1 MRGTQAMKGIYTL
14 LIKISR
20 TTKAKIG
27 SLGEITFPKG
37 TYAYVGSAQN
47 SLEKRIARHK
57 SKKKKIF
64 WHIDYVLA
72 LKCAKIITVLYKKAG
87 KAEECR
93 IARKLSK
100 TGTPVKNFGCSDC
113 KCESH
118 FFKIENHNKLSD
130 WGFKYGEF

>member
-1 MRGTQAMKGIYTL
+1 MKGIYIL

-20 TTKAKIG
+20 AAKAEIG

-37 TYAYVGSAQN
+37 TYTYVGSAQN

-57 SKKKKIF
+57 AKKKKIF

-72 LKCAKIITVLYKKAG
+72 LKSAKISKMFCKKAG

-93 IARKLSK
+93 IAEKLGSI
-100 TGTPVKNFGCSDC
+100 GVPVKGFGCSDC
-113 KCESH
+113 NCESH
-118 FFKIENHNKLSD
+118 FFRIKKPEKILKVS
-130 WGFKYGEF
+130 GYGEFKG

>member
-1 MRGTQAMKGIYTL
+1 MKGIYIL

-20 TTKAKIG
+20 TAKAKIG
-27 SLGEITFPKG
+27 SLGEITLPKG

-57 SKKKKIF
+57 SKNKKIF

-72 LKCAKIITVLYKKAG
+72 LKCAKIIKVFCKKAG
-87 KAEECR
+87 KAEECKT
-93 IARKLSK
+93 ARKLSK
-100 TGTPVKNFGCSDC
+100 TGTSVKNFGCSDC

-118 FFKIENHNKLSD
+118 FFRIKNNEKILGKGMD
-130 WGFKYGEF
+130 YGEF